1 MISINDDCDIEITGD
16 KVQVLY
22 QVRGLVET
30 LAEVKEFEEI
40 FKDKKLTFFNP
51 TASRNDVR
59 KVIEKIGGE
68 E

>member
-1 MISINDDCDIEITGD
+1 MININDDCDIEIKGD

-22 QVRGLVET
+22 QVRGLIET

-51 TASRNDVR
+51 TASRTDIR
-59 KVIEKIGGE
+59 KIIEKVE
-68 E
+68 EE